1 MSTNT
6 SNYQQASHS
15 VIKPWWKQRW
25 PWFLISG
32 PAIAA
37 IGCGITIWLAY
48 SGADSQIK
56 EGVVK
61 QGLKV
66 ISVPVTNKPLN
77 QNKGE
82 K

>member
-1 MSTNT
+1 MAINT
-6 SNYQQASHS
+6 SKFDQSTTS
-15 VIKPWWKQRW
+15 VKPWWKQRW

-37 IGCGITIWLAY
+37 IGCGVTIWLAY
-48 SGADSQIK
+48 SGADQQIK

-66 ISVPVTNKPLN
+66 ISVPADAKSLN
-77 QNKGE
+77 QDKGG